1 VGDEMDDSGMTQTQ
15 TTVLKP
21 SYYKSK
27 IGGEVWD
34 VVVEFNLNYFMGN
47 VFKYI
52 VRASRRA
59 QDSAKEIED
68 LEKAIVYIKKQI
80 DLIRG

>member
-1 VGDEMDDSGMTQTQ
+1 MEDDSGVTQTQ
-15 TTVLKP
+15 TTALKP
-21 SYYKSK
+21 NYYKSK
-27 IGGEVWD
+27 AGKEVWD
-34 VVVEFNLNYFMGN
+34 VVAEFNLNYFIGN

-59 QDSAKEIED
+59 QDPARQIED
-68 LEKAIVYIKKQI
+68 LEKAIAYIKKQI

>member
-1 VGDEMDDSGMTQTQ
+1 MEDDSGVTQTK

-21 SYYKSK
+21 DYYKSEAGK
-27 IGGEVWD
+27 EVWD
-34 VVVEFNLNYFMGN
+34 VVAEFNLNYFMGN

-52 VRASRRA
+52 VRASRRV
-59 QDSAKEIED
+59 QDPAKEIED
-68 LEKAIVYIKKQI
+68 LEKAITYIKKQI